1 MKETWEVLSSQ
12 EFANCQKGRKEGGE
26 EESIKIHSVM
36 ERFSREAGLWSQND
50 SCPTGR
56 PDS

>member
-26 EESIKIHSVM
+26 EESIKIHSVTD
-36 ERFSREAGLWSQND
+36 RFNREAGLWSQND
-50 SCPTGR
+50 SCPT
-56 PDS
+56 